1 MITSFL
7 SSFGFGVATLSLL
20 SSFDLDFNLWREAAA
35 LQLQYSFLTASNIT
49 ATRLSL
55 NYFQS
60 KNRCCGFIGPGDFAK
75 ENPVIKLFAGQN
87 AVPLWFQEYDFVRV
101 DPTPPPTV
109 SPANVNPDGSINSNS
124 QENQEIPLNSS
135 VLPGFT
141 CTGCTININ
150 DPAPKVPVPQII
162 TTTPQPTTKSRRWKE
177 TQNDRTLPWTY
188 QRANY
193 PWFMGPP
200 IRGTFCEKEP
210 CKTERLG

>member
-1 MITSFL
+1 LITSFL
-7 SSFGFGVATLSLL
+7 SSFGFGIATLSLL
-20 SSFDLDFNLWREAAA
+20 SSIDLDFNLWREAAA

-55 NYFQS
+55 DYFQS

-75 ENPVIKLFAGQN
+75 ENPVIRLFAGQN
-87 AVPLWFQEYDFVRV
+87 AVPLWFLEYDFVRI
-101 DPTPPPTV
+101 DPTPSPTV